1 MGKAVGYGAVVLLTL
16 GLGCN
21 IEPPL
26 CDICTTSAIVYG
38 TVRDTAGAPIAG
50 AIITVNAWRDS
61 CTAGLAVGGT
71 NVSPMSNAAGAY
83 RDAPFSPSGPFQG
96 CLRVSVHAPQGALW
110 RDTTVSGALVNF
122 RADYPPG
129 PHDSVQVDVVVRY

>member
-61 CTAGLAVGGT
+61 CTAAPALGRT
-71 NVSPMSNAAGAY
+71 NVSPKSDSAGTY
-83 RDAPFSPSGPFQG
+83 RDAPYSGLAPFQA
-96 CLRVSVHAPQGALW
+96 CLRVSVHAPPGALW
-110 RDTTVSGALVNF
+110 RDTSVTGATVRF
-122 RADYPPG
+122 RADQPPG